1 MRYSLSYMVGV
12 WDKPLVFVDLET
24 TGGSHFSSRVL
35 EIGLVR
41 VEAGVVVAN
50 WRQMLDPGGPVPAFI
65 TSLTGITSADTQGCP
80 RFCDIAAEL
89 ADLLEGAIFVAHNAR
104 FDYSFLKTE
113 FERIGVP
120 FRPQLLCTVRLSR
133 YLFPQFSSH
142 KLEALIARHGLSAPS
157 RHRAYDDAHCLWQF
171 FGLVLREFDL
181 DTIESAMRAQLA
193 SQSVP
198 SQLDREEVD
207 ALPEGPGVYV
217 FEGAEGEPLYVGKSV
232 NVRKRVLSHFT
243 SDYEIVKEDKLA
255 RQVAHISGTATHG
268 ELSALL
274 LESEMVKTMQPMYNR
289 QLRRRRQM
297 VVLLAR
303 QTPEGYNC
311 VEMADAADMERTDGL
326 RLLGMYTTRSRAVA
340 SLRALAS
347 QYRLCAKLL
356 GLERTKRECFL
367 SQLGKCGGACFGR
380 ETAEEYNE
388 RFEAAFERQRVAAW
402 PYDGPIMIRERQAG
416 VPGSTGYV
424 IDNWCIVATAREYED
439 GSGVTEETS
448 WPFEMDT
455 YKIIRHFTLQ
465 PKNAR
470 RIQRLAVSAGQDHT
484 TWYLEAFAA

>member
-1 MRYSLSYMVGV
+1 MVGV

-41 VEAGVVVAN
+41 VESGVVVAN
-50 WRQMLDPGGPVPAFI
+50 YKQLLDPGEAVPSFI
-65 TSLTGITSADTQGCP
+65 TSLTGITTEDTQGCP
-80 RFCDIAAEL
+80 RFADVAAEL

-133 YLFPQFSSH
+133 YLFPQFTSH
-142 KLEALIARHGLSAPS
+142 KLEALISRHGLNAPS

-171 FGLVLREFDL
+171 FALILREFDL
-181 DTIESAMRAQLA
+181 DTIETAMKAQLV

-198 SQLDREEVD
+198 SQLDREQVD
-207 ALPEGPGVYV
+207 GLPEGPGVYV
-217 FEGAEGEPLYVGKSV
+217 FEGADGEPLYVGKSV

-255 RQVAHISGTATHG
+255 RQVARISGIATHG

-274 LESEMVKTMQPMYNR
+274 LESEMVKSMQPMYNR

-297 VVLLAR
+297 VVLLSA
-303 QTPEGYNC
+303 QTAEGYDI
-311 VEMADAADMERTDGL
+311 VQMTEAADMERTDGT
-326 RLLGMYTTRSRAVA
+326 RLLGMYTTRSRAVE

-347 QYRLCAKLL
+347 QFRLCAKLL
-356 GLERTKRECFL
+356 GLEHTKRECFL
-367 SQLGKCGGACFGR
+367 SQLGKCEGACCGR
-380 ETAEEYNE
+380 ETADSYNM
-388 RFEAAFERQRVAAW
+388 RFDAAFERQRVAAW
-402 PYDGPIMIRERQAG
+402 PYDGPIMIRERQRG

-439 GSGVTEETS
+439 GQETIEETS
-448 WPFEMDT
+448 RPFEMDT
-455 YKIIRHFTLQ
+455 YKIIRQFTAQ
-465 PKNAR
+465 AKNAR
-470 RIQRLAVSAGQDHT
+470 RIQKLGSFRIAWQGV
-484 TWYLEAFAA
+484 